1 MSTVKP
7 SLFCKKKADHSE
19 LIGLFTKTSD
29 PTAFNPLAFD
39 VSDLDVTIKM
49 FSEVASIE
57 FGKRNRIKRIKV
69 LHEISQR
76 LRMNVLS
83 IIRGVIGP
91 IEKSDLISKGAFLK
105 IVVSSFNIL
114 AKTLEELSLAEC
126 KKRKELVDLSET
138 VDGLREA
145 AEVLRQLIP
154 LSPKIPNNDVPK
166 AMETIER
173 L

>member
-1 MSTVKP
+1 MSTVKH
-7 SLFCKKKADHSE
+7 SLFCKKKADQSD
-19 LIGLFTKTSD
+19 LVALFTKTSD

-49 FSEVASIE
+49 FLEIASIE
-57 FGKRNRIKRIKV
+57 LGKRNRIKRIKV
-69 LHEISQR
+69 LQEVSRR

-91 IEKSDLISKGAFLK
+91 IEKSDLIDKCAFLK
-105 IVVSSFNIL
+105 MVVSSFNIL
-114 AKTLEELSLAEC
+114 AKTLEGLSLLEC
-126 KKRKELVDLSET
+126 KKKKELVDLSET
-138 VDGLREA
+138 VDGLREIV
-145 AEVLRQLIP
+145 EILRLLIP

-166 AMETIER
+166 AMEIIER